1 MVIRFFRGQ
10 KTRYE
15 HEHHQLKEIAAL
27 LSEDFPDEPVYLLTN
42 VLVANGEL
50 DCVIL
55 TRNGPLILELKAL
68 KGVVRGSENGPWQ
81 VEAED
86 GNVPLPNLFIQAKT
100 HRHDFIDK
108 MKAICRDHFPH
119 INEDQMKKIKS
130 WVYFCSGSSYPDGQ
144 IDLRRVKWFQV
155 VNADTFAGKFRFA
168 ESGYTLRQE
177 DMDAIVSGLNLE
189 EYSLGNGR
197 KVNNGEG
204 SGKTAGSGWSLSGRR
219 GKILVG
225 ILLAIFIISIV
236 PPTHILV
243 VDAVQGT
250 VTATGNLI
258 NSITKDVFKSTTTEE
273 ESREAIRYL
282 NLVRGANGLQIVR
295 FDPRLFQL
303 AEVRAQDMATY
314 QYLDYTNPKT
324 GLCADNLKTRFGLSP
339 RMYLGENAYGQW
351 NGYTHGIEIAAI
363 NSWMT
368 DTGNKRQLLKN
379 YTDGAIACSG
389 GYCSFIGLDPNLDS
403 VGCQAGP

>member
-68 KGVVRGSENGPWQ
+68 RGIVRGSENGPWQ

-86 GNVPLPNLFIQAKT
+86 GNVTLPNLFIQAKT

-108 MKAICRDHFPH
+108 MKAVCRDHFPH

-130 WVYFCSGSSYPDGQ
+130 WIYFSSGSSYPDGQ

-155 VNADTFAGKFRFA
+155 VTTETFPEKFRFA

-177 DMDAIVSGLNLE
+177 DMDAIVADLNLE
-189 EYSLGNGR
+189 E
-197 KVNNGEG
+197 
-204 SGKTAGSGWSLSGRR
+204 
-219 GKILVG
+219 
-225 ILLAIFIISIV
+225 
-236 PPTHILV
+236 
-243 VDAVQGT
+243 D
-250 VTATGNLI
+250 
-258 NSITKDVFKSTTTEE
+258 
-273 ESREAIRYL
+273 
-282 NLVRGANGLQIVR
+282 
-295 FDPRLFQL
+295 
-303 AEVRAQDMATY
+303 
-314 QYLDYTNPKT
+314 
-324 GLCADNLKTRFGLSP
+324 
-339 RMYLGENAYGQW
+339 
-351 NGYTHGIEIAAI
+351 
-363 NSWMT
+363 
-368 DTGNKRQLLKN
+368 
-379 YTDGAIACSG
+379 
-389 GYCSFIGLDPNLDS
+389 
-403 VGCQAGP
+403 